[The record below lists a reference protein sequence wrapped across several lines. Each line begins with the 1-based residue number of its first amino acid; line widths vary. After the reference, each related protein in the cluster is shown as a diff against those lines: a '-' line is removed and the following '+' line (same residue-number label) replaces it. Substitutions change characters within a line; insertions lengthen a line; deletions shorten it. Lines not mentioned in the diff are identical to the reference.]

1 VTVADVTLA
10 ATLADLLSLLSQRY
24 PVIALP
30 PLLGGDQEIESW
42 FTTVEETDGA
52 DGAAGT
58 VVAVT
63 VAAEEA
69 AEVPALLVAVTVI
82 EYCTLEARPVTVIGE
97 DAPVAVLVV

>member
-1 VTVADVTLA
+1 LRDCSRCNVSSNVSRL
-10 ATLADLLSLLSQRY
+10 
-24 PVIALP
+24 I
-30 PLLGGDQEIESW
+30 
-42 FTTVEETDGA
+42 TTVEETDGA